1 MYFILFIIFVIA
13 QRLLELVVA
22 KRNEAWAR
30 SQGAEEFGKA
40 HYPFIVALHTLF
52 IISMIAEYYCLRNGE
67 FNIAMLVIF
76 LILISL
82 KIWTIGSLGKYWNTK
97 ILRIPNSIFVKKGP
111 YKLFKHPN
119 YFIVICEIVVIPLV
133 FNLYATAIIFTV
145 LNAVMLTVRIREE
158 ERVWG
163 TGTGIKRINA
173 IS

>member
-1 MYFILFIIFVIA
+1 MYFILFVCFVIF

-52 IISMIAEYYCLRNGE
+52 IISMIAEYFYLGGE
-67 FNIAMLVIF
+67 SSIVMMVIF
-76 LILISL
+76 LLLISL

-97 ILRIPNSIFVKKGP
+97 ILRIPNSIFIKKGP

-119 YFIVICEIVVIPLV
+119 YFIVICEIIVIPLV
-133 FNLYATAIIFTV
+133 FHLYATAIVFTL

-158 ERVWG
+158 ERVW
-163 TGTGIKRINA
+163 NA
-173 IS
+173 